1 MLSIVK
7 MSRGVSYEEK
17 RNRMLQFFYER
28 KSVFMLK
35 ELEAILPREKV
46 LRLSL
51 KIIRQFTRVL

>member
-1 MLSIVK
+1 